1 MNNIKKFITIYVGDF
16 FLVIGVLLFTLIAVL
31 LVEMILLSFKISN
44 FIKKVYGKISKRI
57 RR

>member
-16 FLVIGVLLFTLIAVL
+16 FLAIGVLLFTLTAVL
-31 LVEMILLSFKISN
+31 LMETILLPFTISS